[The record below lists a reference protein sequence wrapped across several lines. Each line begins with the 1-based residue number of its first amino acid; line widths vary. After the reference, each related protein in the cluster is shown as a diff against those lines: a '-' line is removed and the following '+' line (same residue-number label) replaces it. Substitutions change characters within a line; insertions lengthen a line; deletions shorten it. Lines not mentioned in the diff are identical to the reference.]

1 MKTAAQTGQLFS
13 FGPIPAEEQE
23 TAPRLIRS
31 AGISGRQSYAEMMI
45 ADAQTNFLKLR
56 GLIQTHDF
64 QREI

>member
-31 AGISGRQSYAEMMI
+31 AGISGWQSYAEMMI

-56 GLIQTHDF
+56 GLI
-64 QREI
+64 